1 MSWYGLAGNT
11 TEVNYEELYV
21 MYKYLSVGVHAESVW
36 LIKNVWS
43 VSVRNSLGV
52 CKTREN

>member
-21 MYKYLSVGVHAESVW
+21 MYKYLSVGVHAESV
-36 LIKNVWS
+36 
-43 VSVRNSLGV
+43 
-52 CKTREN
+52 